1 MSGLYIHIPYC
12 MKACSYCNF
21 HFSTSTNTVD
31 DMVNSILME
40 LELRKNQCFEK
51 IETIY
56 FGGGTPSLIKPEY
69 FDKIINSVKNIWSVG
84 ENPEITVEA
93 NPDDINSIYLE
104 KLKKIGVNRLSIGV
118 QSFNDSELK
127 LMNRAHDKKQ
137 AIKSIKNSKRFFDNI
152 SIDLLYGTPYSN
164 LNDWKSNVLRA
175 LDLDVNHISSYAL
188 TIEPKTV
195 LKKYVKDGI
204 VELPD
209 DEIIESQFFYLV
221 DKLCNEGYK
230 HYELN
235 SFCKNGFESRNN
247 TAYWKGEKYIGLGP
261 SAHGYNGKTRYW
273 NVSNNSKFI
282 KTIKEGYLPQTIEKL
297 SFVDKYNETIMI
309 GLRTS
314 WGISLSDFRKKF
326 GEKYLKNLKK
336 NAKIFIEQGFLF
348 YDSDCL
354 KTSRKGMF
362 IVDGISSKLFLIDF
376 LEKEMYNENRILE

>member
-1 MSGLYIHIPYC
+1 

-40 LELRKNQCFEK
+40 LELRKNKCLEK

-56 FGGGTPSLIKPEY
+56 FGGGTPSLIKPQY
-69 FDKIINSVKNIWSVG
+69 FDKIINSVKEICSVSK
-84 ENPEITVEA
+84 NPEITVEV
-93 NPDDINSIYLE
+93 NPDDIDFIYLE

-188 TIEPKTV
+188 TIEPKTA

-221 DKLCNEGYK
+221 DTLCNQGYK

-247 TAYWKGEKYIGLGP
+247 TAYWRGEKYIGIGP
-261 SAHGYNGKTRYW
+261 SAHSYNGETRYW

-282 KTIKEGYLPQTIEKL
+282 KTINEGY
-297 SFVDKYNETIMI
+297 
-309 GLRTS
+309 
-314 WGISLSDFRKKF
+314 
-326 GEKYLKNLKK
+326 
-336 NAKIFIEQGFLF
+336 
-348 YDSDCL
+348 
-354 KTSRKGMF
+354 
-362 IVDGISSKLFLIDF
+362 
-376 LEKEMYNENRILE
+376 